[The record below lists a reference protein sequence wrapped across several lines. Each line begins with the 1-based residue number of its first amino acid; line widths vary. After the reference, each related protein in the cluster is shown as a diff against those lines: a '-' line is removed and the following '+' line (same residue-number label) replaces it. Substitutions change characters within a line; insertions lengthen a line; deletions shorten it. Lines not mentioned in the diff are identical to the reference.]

1 MDILVTSK
9 NGDRKIMESMRIM
22 SRLSLRIRKWNQLS
36 QFRWTSTKV
45 IPIENASTWTLV
57 LLYCAIKCQILQWVG
72 IFVHSIPS
80 SPTASQFLHYFY
92 LIKCMQRKCI
102 FPVLWQNPI
111 KHQTDTDQMYSADS
125 TGSPHVESP
134 TALSQPLLNNFL
146 SNFIIEALLSVIS
159 VFFFFFFLYKPP
171 SPLQAI

>member
-111 KHQTDTDQMYSADS
+111 KHQTDIDQMYSAVF

-134 TALSQPLLNNFL
+134 TEFSQPRSKKFL
-146 SNFIIEALLSVIS
+146 SHVKRESLHSVTS
-159 VFFFFFFLYKPP
+159 AFFFLITTLPVPCK
-171 SPLQAI
+171 